1 MVTAKQIAEVLGGA
15 KTLGRPV
22 ASMLELDEI
31 VTEGLPRSAFDELV
45 SHLVAGSE
53 ERCRMEIRDKIIP
66 RSTYQRARRL
76 NLHYGET
83 TERLARVYAMVR
95 ALWQDDLVAGRFM
108 STPHPEL
115 GGKTPLEAALTEIG
129 GRQVEEIIER
139 GLHGLPV

>member
-31 VTEGLPRSAFDELV
+31 ITEGLPRSAFDELV

-53 ERCRMEIRDKIIP
+53 ERRRVAIRDKIIP
-66 RSTYQRARRL
+66 RATYQRARRL
-76 NLHYGET
+76 NLHYSET

-95 ALWQDDLVAGRFM
+95 TLWQNELVACRFM

-139 GLHGLPV
+139 GLYGLPV